1 MYINI
6 NDLKTHIY
14 QYQVQQISESDSD
27 IVLRAIATAEEEVK
41 SYFYTNAK
49 KEYLDGR
56 LRYDVE
62 AIFSKQ
68 GAERH
73 PLIVNTVVTV
83 AVWHIIVLSNPDII
97 HETIRDRY
105 DRAIDWLKKLNK
117 GEISLGNLPLLKED
131 ENQSPNANN
140 QQPFSFGSRLK
151 FNHE

>member
-1 MYINI
+1 MFTTID
-6 NDLKTHIY
+6 DLKTHIY
-14 QYQVQQISESDSD
+14 QYQIQQISEGNLDV
-27 IVLRAIATAEEEVK
+27 VLRAIATAEEEVK

-97 HETIRDRY
+97 HDTIKDRY
-105 DRAIDWLKKLNK
+105 DRAIDWLKKINK

-131 ENQSPNANN
+131 ESQPNENN
-140 QQPFSFGSRLK
+140 SQPFSFGSRLK
-151 FNHE
+151 FNH

>member
-1 MYINI
+1 MFTTID
-6 NDLKTHIY
+6 DLKTHIY
-14 QYQVQQISESDSD
+14 QYQIQQISEGNLDV
-27 IVLRAIATAEEEVK
+27 VLRAIATAEEEVK

-97 HETIRDRY
+97 HDTIKDRY
-105 DRAIDWLKKLNK
+105 DRAIDWLKKINK
-117 GEISLGNLPLLKED
+117 GEISLGNLPLLKDD
-131 ENQSPNANN
+131 ESQPNENN
-140 QQPFSFGSRLK
+140 SQPFSFGSRLK
-151 FNHE
+151 FNH

>member
-1 MYINI
+1 MFATID
-6 NDLKTHIY
+6 DLKTHIY

-56 LRYDVE
+56 LRYDVA

-73 PLIVNTVVTV
+73 ALILNAVITV
-83 AVWHIIVLSNPDII
+83 AVWHFITLAHPDII
-97 HETIRDRY
+97 HEQAKERY
-105 DRAIDWLKKLNK
+105 DRIIDYLKKINK
-117 GEISLGNLPLLKED
+117 GEISLGNLPLLKDD
-131 ENQSPNANN
+131 ESQPNENN
-140 QQPFSFGSRLK
+140 AQLFSFGSRQK

>member
-1 MYINI
+1 MFATID
-6 NDLKTHIY
+6 DLKTHIY

-73 PLIVNTVVTV
+73 PLILNAVITV
-83 AVWHIIVLSNPDII
+83 AVWYFITLARADMI
-97 HETIRDRY
+97 HEQAKERY
-105 DRAIDWLKKLNK
+105 DRIIDFLKKINK

-131 ENQSPNANN
+131 ESQPNENN
-140 QQPFSFGSRLK
+140 SQPFSFGSRQK